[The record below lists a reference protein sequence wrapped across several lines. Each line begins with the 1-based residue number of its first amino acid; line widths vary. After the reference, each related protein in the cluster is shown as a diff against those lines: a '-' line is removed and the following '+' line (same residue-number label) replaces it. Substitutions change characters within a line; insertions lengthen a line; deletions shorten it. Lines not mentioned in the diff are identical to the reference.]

1 MERSNFLPQSMGI
14 ILLDKAYGVSSNTA
28 MQRIRRGLT
37 IKKMG
42 HTGTLDPLATG
53 MLPLCFGQATKL
65 CSYFLEADKTYQT
78 RISLGEQRSTG
89 DQEGEIIKTQ
99 AVPELNQ
106 ENLENILKNFIGPQT
121 QIPPMYS
128 ALKKDGKALYQ
139 LAREGI
145 EIEREARNINILKIN
160 LLGFKTSPELNNL
173 DNYLD
178 LEITCSTGTYIRTLG
193 EDIAKALGTV
203 GYLSSLRRVS
213 CANFKESEMHTEQEI
228 LENLNNLNGPE
239 NLKKYV
245 LSPEQ
250 ALGWPVLELSEEI
263 FIKLL
268 QGKNPEFYIPENM
281 PNGMVFLAGADAE
294 IVSPLAGETDQETF
308 GRLGREGAE
317 IKAFGEIGPDL
328 TQDPASGARIL
339 KWRTFLI

>member
-1 MERSNFLPQSMGI
+1 MGLEKNKDSLGI
-14 ILLDKAYGVSSNTA
+14 ILLDKPLGLSSNTA
-28 MQRIRRGLT
+28 MQRIRRALN

-53 MLPLCFGQATKL
+53 MLPLCFGPATKL

-78 RISLGEQRSTG
+78 RINLGEQRSTG

-99 AVPELNQ
+99 AVPVFTQ
-106 ENLENILKNFIGPQT
+106 ENLENNLKKFLGVQT

-145 EIEREARNINILKIN
+145 EIEREPRNIIIFKIN
-160 LLGFKTSPELNNL
+160 LLAFGV
-173 DNYLD
+173 DYLD

-193 EDIAKALGTV
+193 EDIAKSLGTV
-203 GYLSSLRRVS
+203 GYLKSLRRIS
-213 CANFKESEMHTEQEI
+213 CANFKEQDMHTESEI
-228 LENLNNLNGPE
+228 LENLNNLN
-239 NLKKYV
+239 NYI

-250 ALGWPVLELSEEI
+250 ALGWPVLTLSEPI
-263 FIKLL
+263 FIELL
-268 QGKNPEFYIPENM
+268 QGKNPEIVIPEEIKE
-281 PNGMVFLAGADAE
+281 GLVFLGLDQ
-294 IVSPLAGETDQETF
+294 ISPLCPSDKSEVLSLPPGERRDQK
-308 GRLGREGAE
+308 
-317 IKAFGEIGPDL
+317 IQAFGEIAK
-328 TQDPASGARIL
+328 DPESGKKFL